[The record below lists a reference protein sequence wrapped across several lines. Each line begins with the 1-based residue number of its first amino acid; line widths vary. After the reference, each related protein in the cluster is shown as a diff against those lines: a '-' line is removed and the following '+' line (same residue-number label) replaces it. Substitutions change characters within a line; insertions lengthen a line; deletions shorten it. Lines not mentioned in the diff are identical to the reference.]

1 MATGSIFGNLFGG
14 GGKGTLCIDIGSN
27 SVKFVKMEGGRVTDY
42 GFKEI
47 GEAFDVPSILRE
59 LVKDYKPGEV
69 FSFVSGP
76 SVSLRQAPFP
86 KMSRRELKDA
96 IMLRLEKY
104 SPFTVDEA
112 ILDFKS
118 WGSSSSQVVGT
129 EVEVK
134 PALRQNRYGSED
146 DTALAGGRAS
156 GRGRAGVGARVTH
169 TRAPKDE
176 AEGRHCQSR
185 GKDGIKSRCFVTI
198 GHWNDSN
205 TCSSHQTATHFGAGV
220 ELQDKGFDVFVETA
234 SEAVVTR
241 LAETGATRVFGC
253 GGDRD
258 RGKRPLMDVA
268 ARFASM
274 PLWAAADTSAGVLA
288 GRPKETICMLDI
300 GAEFTD
306 MIFMKGERLDPD
318 QTITTAGNAVA
329 EAMAVAITTEEGQL
343 ALDAYDAEN
352 MKRKYGLPSED
363 SADRL
368 PSGIMV
374 KRLATLQRPALERF
388 VAEIN
393 RSIDYYRHEFGE
405 TKIDR
410 LLLCGSTE
418 AMTGLREYIEP
429 NLGLTAQLFDPFK
442 EFGLCKKGTAS
453 EDEVGYRL
461 ATAIGLLHDHASVD
475 LLPSEMKTGKS
486 VARDSRLAII
496 GGVLYWQPLPFVS
509 YGGLAP
515 GWSQASAMQ
524 VSRLKRDLKATEDAN
539 KEHFAIE
546 AQIREMEAK
555 RRSLTAV
562 VGEEIISV
570 PVLAGVTRMIPD
582 NIQLNSL
589 ALTGQ
594 RTVKMT
600 GVVSADPFLLD
611 IDLSQFMIDLE
622 NNAGFQQV
630 QLVSKNRSTLQGEAM
645 LEFEIQCVTE

>member
-1 MATGSIFGNLFGG
+1 
-14 GGKGTLCIDIGSN
+14 
-27 SVKFVKMEGGRVTDY
+27 MEGGRVTDY

-86 KMSRRELKDA
+86 KMGRRELRDA
-96 IMLRLEKY
+96 ILLRLEKY

-112 ILDFKS
+112 ILDFK
-118 WGSSSSQVVGT
+118 
-129 EVEVK
+129 
-134 PALRQNRYGSED
+134 ALGPIRE
-146 DTALAGGRAS
+146 AGAI
-156 GRGRAGVGARVTH
+156 
-169 TRAPKDE
+169 KDN
-176 AEGRHCQSR
+176 
-185 GKDGIKSRCFVTI
+185 VM
-198 GHWNDSN
+198 
-205 TCSSHQTATHFGAGV
+205 V
-220 ELQDKGFDVFVETA
+220 
-234 SEAVVTR
+234 
-241 LAETGATRVFGC
+241 
-253 GGDRD
+253 
-258 RGKRPLMDVA
+258 VA
-268 ARFASM
+268 ARKDIVSDHISTLRKAGLEPSGIGVIPFA
-274 PLWAAADTSAGVLA
+274 LQAAVRKF
-288 GRPKETICMLDI
+288 GRVRPDETICLLDI

-306 MIFMKGERLDPD
+306 MIFMKGERLDLAR
-318 QTITTAGNAVA
+318 TITTAGNAVT
-329 EAMAVAITTEEGQL
+329 EAMTVAITTEEGQL

-363 SADRL
+363 STDRL

-393 RSIDYYRHEFGE
+393 RSIDYYRREFGE

-410 LLLCGSTE
+410 LLLCGGTA
-418 AMTGLREYIEP
+418 AMKGLREYIQTS
-429 NLGLTAQLFDPFK
+429 LGVATQLFDPFK
-442 EFGLCKKGTAS
+442 EAGLYKKGTTP
-453 EDEVGYRL
+453 ENELGYRL
-461 ATAIGLLHDHASVD
+461 VTALGLAYDHTAVD
-475 LLPSEMKTGKS
+475 LLPVEMKTGKFI
-486 VARDSRLAII
+486 ARDIRLAIV
-496 GGVLYWQPLPFVS
+496 GGVLWV
-509 YGGLAP
+509 GLLVVVYVVVA

-539 KEHFAIE
+539 KEYFAIE
-546 AQIREMEAK
+546 AQIKEMEAK
-555 RRSLTAV
+555 QRSLTAV

-594 RTVKMT
+594 RSVKMT

-630 QLVSKNRSTLQGEAM
+630 QLVSKNRSTLQGEAV
-645 LEFEIQCVTE
+645 LDFEIQCVTE